1 MENVYPINI
10 NYKFACQIIN
20 FCVISVSINYLLK
33 VKPYL
38 CIRIFKLR
46 FGMNELTGADFKS
59 ATE

>member
-1 MENVYPINI
+1 MPSISPKNVYSLNI

-46 FGMNELTGADFKS
+46 FEYERINGSGL
-59 ATE
+59 